1 MKKTNRAVQAEVRLQ
16 QLMIALIKDYNTTEF
31 RAFDS
36 NLYREAYGVGANYI
50 SALKDL
56 DAVVNTYGKLKLT
69 DRFFTLRPSTLRKRM
84 GKIQMTCLATR
95 QKKEQIPTAPSAPV
109 YDIAVIKA
117 QIRQEILQELRD
129 SLQAQ
134 SDILAKL
141 N

>member
-1 MKKTNRAVQAEVRLQ
+1 MKKTNRAAQADARLQ
-16 QLMIALIKDYNTTEF
+16 QLLISLLKDYNTTEF
-31 RAFDS
+31 KPFDS

-50 SALKDL
+50 GALKDL

-69 DRFFTLRPSTLRKRM
+69 DRFYTLRPSTLRKRM
-84 GKIQMTCLATR
+84 NKLVANSPSR
-95 QKKEQIPTAPSAPV
+95 LLKEKPETPSAPV
-109 YDIAVIKA
+109 YDIDVLKA
-117 QIRQEILQELRD
+117 QIRQEVLQELRD